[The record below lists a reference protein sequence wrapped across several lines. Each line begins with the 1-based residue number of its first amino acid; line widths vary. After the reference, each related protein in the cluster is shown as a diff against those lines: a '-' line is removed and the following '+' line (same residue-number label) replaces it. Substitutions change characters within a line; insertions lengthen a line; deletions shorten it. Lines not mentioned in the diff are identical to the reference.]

1 MNKYEEIEVTALGRD
16 GKGVKY
22 SFNKDAISH
31 YKQYVD
37 SPTEGKGTIQTML
50 YLKSNPNALRI
61 NIGYD
66 TLKKKIGC
74 ATIDVSGLQ
83 GSQVEKIEDLIQS
96 FHKLNR

>member
-1 MNKYEEIEVTALGRD
+1 MDYEEIEVTALGRKD
-16 GKGVKY
+16 EVVKY

-37 SPTEGKGTIQTML
+37 SPDEGKATIQTML
-50 YLKSNPNALRI
+50 YLKSNPNALRL

-74 ATIDVSGLQ
+74 PTVDVSGLQ
-83 GSQVEKIEDLIQS
+83 SSQIQKIKDLIKS